1 MIITSEVYEYMELTY
16 KYYTKDVND
25 AREETIEISGT
36 EEREYNLFL
45 DASDGMIEGSDD
57 WCDYRNLKVLMSTEK
72 QRLSDKLGSTVC
84 VGIDNGYE
92 VKYL

>member
-1 MIITSEVYEYMELTY
+1 MELTY
-16 KYYTKDVND
+16 KYYTTSTSD
-25 AREETIEISGT
+25 AKEETIAISAV

-57 WCDYRNLKVLMSTEK
+57 WRDYRNLKVLLTAEK
-72 QRLSDKLGSTVC
+72 ERLSEKLGTKFF

>member
-1 MIITSEVYEYMELTY
+1 MELTY

-25 AREETIEISGT
+25 VKEETIEVGAT

-57 WCDYRNLKVLMSTEK
+57 WRDYRNLKVLMTGEK
-72 QRLSDKLGSTVC
+72 QRLSEKLGATVS